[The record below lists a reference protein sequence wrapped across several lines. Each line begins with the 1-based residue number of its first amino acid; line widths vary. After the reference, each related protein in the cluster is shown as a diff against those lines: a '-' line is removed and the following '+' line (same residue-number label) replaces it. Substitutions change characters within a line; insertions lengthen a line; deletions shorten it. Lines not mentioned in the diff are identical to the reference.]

1 MRNIYLRHLTA
12 LVTFVVLAAAFNAP
26 VFSGKTLQQNDIKQ
40 YQGSSAEIKQYREQE
55 DRQILWT
62 NAMFSGMPTYVISAV
77 YGGELLH
84 KVPKIVHSILMDNT
98 VGYLF
103 LLMLSFYLLAH
114 SFKLDWRIG
123 IIGGIAY
130 AFSTYFIIVLAA
142 GHNAKIHAM
151 AYLPG
156 MLAGMVW
163 AYRQR
168 KYLTGAAVFALFTG
182 LELGARH
189 PQMFYYFLFVMLFYG
204 IYELV
209 QAWQDKWL
217 PSFLKATGALLIAGI
232 LGVLTNLPYLSNTY
246 DYGKHTIRGK
256 SELTLGKENKTEGLD
271 RDYATAWSYGIAETW
286 SLLIPN
292 FKGGATEALQEH
304 PETLNEI
311 DPRFKQSVG
320 GLNSYFGNQPFTSG
334 PVYVGAVVMLLALL
348 TLFLRKGAL
357 KYVFLAVIALTVA
370 LSWGK
375 NLPGLTNFFLDN
387 VPLYNKFRAV
397 ASILIVPEVL
407 LPLLAML
414 GLSTLLKFD
423 NKDSW
428 NEKVKLLVGGA
439 HSRKKLLLIVTG
451 VLLLFTLI
459 NYMAPGTFNDFLSDQ
474 EATQLPQQLAQA
486 GFNDQQA
493 SQFIGQVEQARQAL
507 FKQDVLRS
515 FGFILVAGLLLFLFQ
530 RGGIKQNVFLLGIGV
545 LILADLFM
553 VNRRY
558 LNTENFVDED
568 RIAQNYG
575 VQPSRA
581 DQMIQAQYQND
592 PYFRTLNL
600 AVSPFNDAST
610 SFFHYSIG
618 GYHGA
623 KLKIYQELIEY
634 QLGGEI
640 EQLRQ
645 SLQNQSIQTSDFKRY
660 PALNMLNTRYVIINP
675 QGPPLENPT
684 ALGNAWLVSS
694 IKEVADADAEIQ
706 AIAGLDAKNE
716 AVLRSDQMAKFGS
729 RLGAQAGQGSVSL
742 TSYDPEKLSYRYDA
756 PAENLVVFSEV
767 WYPENWVATIDGEET
782 ELLRANYVLR
792 ALKVP
797 AGEHTITLEYRD
809 SATGIKNTIA
819 MISSLIILL
828 GVPVL
833 LFLSYRSKKN
843 EAAA

>member
-1 MRNIYLRHLTA
+1 MQNIYLRHLTA
-12 LVTFVVLAAAFNAP
+12 LVTFVILAAAFNAP
-26 VFSGKTLQQNDIKQ
+26 VFSGKTLEQNDIKQ
-40 YQGSSAEIKQYREQE
+40 YQGSSSEIKLYREQE

-62 NAMFSGMPTYVISAV
+62 NAMFSGMPTYVISTI

-84 KVPKIVHSILMDNT
+84 NVPKIVHRLLLDNS

-103 LLMLSFYLLAH
+103 LLMLSFYILAH
-114 SFKLDWRIG
+114 AFNLDWRIG
-123 IIGGIAY
+123 ILGGVAY

-142 GHNAKIHAM
+142 GHNSKIHAM

-168 KYLTGAAVFALFTG
+168 KFLLGSAVFALFTG

-189 PQMFYYFLFVMLFYG
+189 PQMFYYFLFVLLFYG
-204 IYELV
+204 LYELV
-209 QAWQDKWL
+209 QAWQKKVL
-217 PSFLKATGALLIAGI
+217 PFFFKATALLLLAGI
-232 LGVLTNLPYLSNTY
+232 LGVLANLPYLSNTY
-246 DYGKHTIRGK
+246 QYGKHTIRGK
-256 SELTLGKENKTEGLD
+256 SELSLGKENKTEGLD

-304 PETLNEI
+304 PEALQDI
-311 DPRFKQSVG
+311 DARFKQSVG

-334 PVYVGAVVMLLALL
+334 PVYVGAVVFLLALL
-348 TLFLRKGAL
+348 TLFLRRGAL
-357 KYVFLAVIALTVA
+357 KYVFLALIALTVA

-423 NKDSW
+423 RKDSW

-439 HSRKKLLLIVTG
+439 HSRKKLLLVVTG
-451 VLLLFTLI
+451 ALLLFTLL
-459 NYMAPGTFNDFLSDQ
+459 NYMAPTTFNDFLSDR
-474 EATQLPQQLAQA
+474 EADELPQQLAQA
-486 GFNDQQA
+486 GFNNQQA
-493 SQFIGQVEQARQAL
+493 GQFIDQVEQARQAL
-507 FKQDVLRS
+507 FKKDVLRS
-515 FGFILVAGLLLFLFQ
+515 FGFVLLAGLLLFFFQ
-530 RGGIKQNVFLLGIGV
+530 RGAIKQNLLLLGLGL
-545 LILADLFM
+545 LILVDQFT

-568 RIAQNYG
+568 KIAENYG
-575 VQPSRA
+575 LRPSRA
-581 DQMIQAQYQND
+581 DQMIQAQYAKD

-610 SFFHYSIG
+610 SFFHFSIG

-634 QLGGEI
+634 QLGNEI
-640 EQLRQ
+640 ERLRQ
-645 SLQNQSIQTSDFKRY
+645 SLQNQSMQMSDFQRY
-660 PALNMLNTRYVIINP
+660 PALNMLNTRYIIINP
-675 QGPPLENPT
+675 QGPPLENPA
-684 ALGNAWLVSS
+684 ALGNAWLVDTL
-694 IKEVADADAEIQ
+694 IEVPDADAEIQ
-706 AIAGLDAKNE
+706 ALAGLDAGKQ
-716 AVLRSDQMAKFGS
+716 AILRSNQMTKFGS
-729 RLGAQAGQGSVSL
+729 PLSAQAGEGSVEL
-742 TSYDPEKLSYRYDA
+742 LDYDPEKLSYRYSA

-767 WYPENWVATIDGEET
+767 WYPENWVATIDGEEQ

-797 AGEHTITLEYRD
+797 AGEHTISLEYRD
-809 SATGIKNTIA
+809 TATGIKNTLA
-819 MISSLIILL
+819 LISSLIILL

-833 LFLSYRSKKN
+833 LFLEFRKKKDG
-843 EAAA
+843 EAA